1 MKNLE
6 KVQKTMNAFK
16 TLTLI
21 AAIFTFTCAL
31 FTFAGSMTLFF
42 TTGFEGLN
50 DLLNRLPDSITL
62 AVNMNPVQ
70 LREILLS
77 FALCCALDGVLL
89 IYAYRYFKAELGEG
103 TPFTQAGADRI
114 RMLGVRCIMISLV
127 SAVVP
132 SVIYASEELEGQ
144 IHFGNAGGLVLGI
157 CLILLSIVLRYGAE
171 LEYQT
176 KTK

>member
-6 KVQKTMNAFK
+6 KIQKAMNVCK

-21 AAIFTFTCAL
+21 AAIFTFICAL

-42 TTGFEGLN
+42 TSGFEGLN
-50 DLLNRLPDSITL
+50 NLLNRLPDPIAL
-62 AVNMNPVQ
+62 AANINPMQ
-70 LREILLS
+70 LRGFLLS
-77 FALCCALDGVLL
+77 FALCCSLDGVLF

-114 RMLGVRCIMISLV
+114 RVLGVQCIIISLV

-144 IHFGNAGGLVLGI
+144 IDFGNAGGIALGI
-157 CLILLSIVLRYGAE
+157 CLILLAMVVRYGAE
-171 LEYQT
+171 LEQ
-176 KTK
+176 KNKA